1 MTTLQE
7 QLAASKCHVVVVSFS
22 PKDAVRV
29 YKKDVAS
36 EYEYY
41 WDPDRSVY
49 AHFGMGNTLTKVR
62 K

>member
-49 AHFGMGNTLTKVR
+49 AHFGMGNT
-62 K
+62 